1 MLRPPARQA
10 KSEPLG
16 FWLQGICKSSQAI
29 EDGVLV
35 LEDRVLVLEDRL
47 SKASGQ
53 IRPSPT
59 CFISQVLLKHSPAR
73 CSRSVSVCYHTAMAE
88 LSGCDREPKM
98 YIWPLEKQSVSPCAK
113 ITPYC
118 R

>member
-29 EDGVLV
+29 EDG
-35 LEDRVLVLEDRL
+35 VLVLEDRL